1 MAEPAILERTIVVR
15 RGRRLERFTIAW
27 NALEGLVAVVAGA
40 MAGSISLVGFD
51 ICKLELGKSTLAD
64 VSRIFPKY
72 GGYVGSHDD
81 TGPSCS
87 PDGCFYVLYVENPI
101 SKLIP
106 IFPRTALFATV
117 RIFDNTLRER
127 SLSIAE
133 TKGQHYSEAF
143 VKQSADSH
151 FKEDTRIITESM
163 VPRKGVAVRT
173 DNSARFIELANGLRL
188 ACLVFPGAC
197 AAPDDMLPYLKSR
210 QVPG

>member
-1 MAEPAILERTIVVR
+1 MTNENPIRRTLYRIGYFAASLFLLSVIVFLIVGIKDARRAAHLRNDVCELEP
-15 RGRRLERFTIAW
+15 
-27 NALEGLVAVVAGA
+27 
-40 MAGSISLVGFD
+40 
-51 ICKLELGKSTLAD
+51 GKSTFAE

-81 TGPSCS
+81 TPPSCS

-133 TKGQHYSEAF
+133 TKGQHYREAF

-163 VPRKGVAVRT
+163 VPRKGVAVRA
-173 DNSARFIELANGLRL
+173 DNSAHFIELANGLRL

-210 QVPG
+210 QVPD

>member
-1 MAEPAILERTIVVR
+1 MLHRVGYFAASLFLLSAIVFLIVGMKDAR
-15 RGRRLERFTIAW
+15 R
-27 NALEGLVAVVAGA
+27 AGH
-40 MAGSISLVGFD
+40 LRED
-51 ICKLELGKSTLAD
+51 ICKLELGKSTFAD

-87 PDGCFYVLYVENPI
+87 PNGCFYVLYVENPI

-106 IFPRTALFATV
+106 IFPRTALVATV
-117 RIFDNTLRER
+117 RVFDNTLRER

-133 TKGQHYSEAF
+133 TNGQNYSEAF

-151 FKEDTRIITESM
+151 FKEETRIITESM

-173 DNSARFIELANGLRL
+173 DNSQYFIELANGLRL
-188 ACLVFPGAC
+188 ACLVFPSVC
-197 AAPDDMLPYLKSR
+197 AGPDDMLPYLKNGS
-210 QVPG
+210 QNPK